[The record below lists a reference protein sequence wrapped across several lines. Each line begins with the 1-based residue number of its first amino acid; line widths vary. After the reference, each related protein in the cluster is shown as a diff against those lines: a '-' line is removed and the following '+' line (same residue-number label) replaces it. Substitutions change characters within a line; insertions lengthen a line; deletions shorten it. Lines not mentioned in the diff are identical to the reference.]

1 MPTILGFHDSAF
13 DSGATLIKDGEILAA
28 IHEERIARI
37 KHCGGFPWR
46 SIMEVLSV
54 SNVGPSEIDAVAVG
68 FTQPDFI
75 VQVLQGFFKSSSNL
89 NPLKSKIDR
98 YKLYAFEKYESLIHK
113 NFLLGKIDT
122 TSSNILLHHVLRKL
136 GIKEKI
142 ERIDHHLCHAASSF
156 YSSGFEKCL
165 VITADARGDGIST
178 SVNIA
183 DKNGIQRMSSSPE
196 SASLGHFYGGVT
208 EVLDF
213 GYADGEGKTE
223 ALAAFGNY
231 SNAYEKLRSYI
242 SVDNLV
248 LKGKM
253 NPYQRLISV
262 LFSKLLKSFK
272 RENIAFATQKIL
284 EETYLNLITNAIE
297 ETGITNIALAGGIFL
312 NVKLNQKIMELP
324 EVKDIF
330 IHPAAGDTGISTGAA
345 FALYSKMF
353 GLKPKRWRHVYLGN
367 EFSNAEI
374 KNALDKFNCR
384 YDYIED
390 IGSYVGEELLP
401 RGHIIGWFQNRM
413 EYGPRALGARSVLI
427 DPRSSESPNKVRST
441 IKKRPVFQPFCPS
454 MLKESEAKYILN
466 PKNVD
471 SSFMIMA
478 FMAKQRMIDE
488 APSVVFI
495 DSSTR
500 VQTVDNKH
508 NRRYYDVLKAF
519 DKRTGVP
526 IILNTS
532 FNRSG
537 EPIVCTPEQAI
548 RDFKISKLDFLAIGD
563 YLVERKR

>member
-1 MPTILGFHDSAF
+1 MPTILGFHDSPF

-46 SIMEVLSV
+46 SIKEVLSV
-54 SNVGPSEIDAVAVG
+54 SNVDPSEIDAVAVG

-75 VQVLQGFFKSSSNL
+75 VQILQEFFKSSSNL

-98 YKLYAFEKYESLIHK
+98 YKLHIFEKYESFIQK

-122 TSSNILLHHVLRKL
+122 TSSNILLHHILRKL

-142 ERIDHHLCHAASSF
+142 ERIDHHLCHAASAF

-183 DKNGIQRMSSSPE
+183 DKNGIQRVSSSPE
-196 SASLGHFYGGVT
+196 SASMGHFYGGVT
-208 EVLDF
+208 EVLGF

-248 LKGKM
+248 LKGRM
-253 NPYQRLISV
+253 GPYQRLISV
-262 LFSKLLKSFK
+262 PFSKLLKSFK
-272 RENIAFATQKIL
+272 REDIAFAAQKIL

-312 NVKLNQKIMELP
+312 NVKLNQKIMDLS

-330 IHPAAGDTGISTGAA
+330 IHPAAGDHGISTGAA
-345 FALYSKMF
+345 FALYSKMY
-353 GLKPKRWRHVYLGN
+353 GLKPKRWKHVHLGN
-367 EFSNAEI
+367 EFSNDEI
-374 KNALDKFNCR
+374 KDTLDKINCESE
-384 YDYIED
+384 YVED

-401 RGHIIGWFQNRM
+401 RGYIIGWFQNRM

-441 IKKRPVFQPFCPS
+441 IKNRPAFQPFCPS
-454 MLKESEAKYILN
+454 MLKESEDKYILN

-471 SSFMIMA
+471 NSFMIMA
-478 FMAKQRMIDE
+478 FRAKQRMIDE

-500 VQTVDNKH
+500 VQTVDNKYS
-508 NRRYYDVLKAF
+508 RRYYDVLKAF